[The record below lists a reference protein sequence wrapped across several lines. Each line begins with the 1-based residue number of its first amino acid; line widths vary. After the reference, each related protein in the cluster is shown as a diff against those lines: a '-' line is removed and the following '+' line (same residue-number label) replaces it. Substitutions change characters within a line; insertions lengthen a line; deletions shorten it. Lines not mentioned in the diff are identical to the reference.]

1 MAEPTWPRHALS
13 IGVFEFRRSVRALW
27 QDKAQLTLRAFGMV
41 IPLLLTLAI
50 TIVFADTIRNIEA
63 FAVPDM
69 VRGMVALFWLFGVYL
84 IAQRVVSARP
94 RINAE
99 SLMLTTVSART
110 VAFGLLVAEMLR
122 ILAYAG
128 FPVLV
133 LTGVSVF
140 LLGSPASLILL
151 PVVAVL
157 FAATVVVAGSA
168 VGYAVALLVA
178 TSPFVA
184 RHKTILGTTAT
195 LLAMGGYFLFLYPQ
209 ISGLSQAALAWIPIG
224 WLADLAVVGT
234 PFVGSSL
241 QAVGVIAGSAV
252 LLVVGGYLIER
263 ETAMFWFIEPVSPDT
278 EGSVSALEQTAEKE
292 NPRPATR
299 DSLAAAVT
307 PLVVPRFVS
316 TPVRRVAEW
325 ALMRTRRD
333 PNRLMFLLIPVFA
346 IGSPLVSTAVQ
357 SGSIGALGAPLTAVA
372 LPWLVG
378 SLFAM
383 NPLGDEGAV
392 LPVTLTAVSGDH
404 YVRGLIVP
412 GLVFGLPIILLVT
425 GLAGLVSPHT
435 IGEQLGLVILSGYL
449 TVVAVTISPAIGM
462 AFPRFSAISV
472 GQSRDVLPPRMTAVA
487 VHAVLVLLPGALLA
501 ALLVAPRVARTV
513 LAGVFGFAPTIL
525 LEFLNSS
532 SYGIGILSTAA
543 GAFRAVGENILAI
556 GLDQLQIIG
565 GGATLIGGILCSYI
579 LYQNAVHRFN
589 RYVPP

>member
-1 MAEPTWPRHALS
+1 MAELTWPRHALS

-27 QDKAQLTLRAFGMV
+27 QDKARLTLMAFGMV
-41 IPLLLTLAI
+41 IPSLLTLAV
-50 TIVFADTIRNIEA
+50 TIVFADAIRNIEE

-128 FPVLV
+128 FPILV

-140 LLGSPASLILL
+140 LLGSPVSLILL
-151 PVVAVL
+151 PVAAVL

-184 RHKTILGTTAT
+184 RHKTILGTAAT

-209 ISGLSQAALAWIPIG
+209 ISGLSQAALAWVPIG

-241 QAVGVIAGSAV
+241 RAVGVIAGSAALLIV
-252 LLVVGGYLIER
+252 GGLLVER
-263 ETAMFWFIEPVSPDT
+263 ETAVFWFIEPVSPDT
-278 EGSVSALEQTAEKE
+278 EGSVSEQTAEKE
-292 NPRPATR
+292 NLRPATR

-316 TPVRRVAEW
+316 TPVQRVAEW

-425 GLAGLVSPHT
+425 GLAGLVSPYT

-513 LAGVFGFAPTIL
+513 LAGVFGFVPTIV
-525 LEFLNSS
+525 LELLNSS
-532 SYGIGILSTAA
+532 PDGIGILSTAA

-589 RYVPP
+589 RYVPL

>member
-1 MAEPTWPRHALS
+1 MAEPTWLRHALS

-27 QDKAQLTLRAFGMV
+27 QDKARLTLMAFGMV
-41 IPLLLTLAI
+41 MPSLLTLAV
-50 TIVFADTIRNIEA
+50 TVVFADTIRNIEV

-69 VRGMVALFWLFGVYL
+69 VRGMVALFWLFGVSL

-128 FPVLV
+128 FPILV

-178 TSPFVA
+178 TSPFIA
-184 RHKTILGTTAT
+184 RHKTVLGTAAT
-195 LLAMGGYFLFLYPQ
+195 LLAMGGYFLFLYLQ

-234 PFVGSSL
+234 PFVGSPL

-263 ETAMFWFIEPVSPDT
+263 ETAVFWFIEPVSPDT
-278 EGSVSALEQTAEKE
+278 ERSVSALEQTAEKDG
-292 NPRPATR
+292 PRPATR
-299 DSLAAAVT
+299 DSLAAAVA

-357 SGSIGALGAPLTAVA
+357 SGSIGALGAPLAAVA

-404 YVRGLIVP
+404 YVRGLIAP

-425 GLAGLVSPHT
+425 GLAGLVSPYT

-472 GQSRDVLPPRMTAVA
+472 GQSRAVLPPRMTAVVA
-487 VHAVLVLLPGALLA
+487 HAVLVLLPGALLA
-501 ALLVAPRVARTV
+501 ALLVAPRAARTV

-525 LEFLNSS
+525 LELLTSS
-532 SYGIGILSTAA
+532 PHGIRPPAI
-543 GAFRAVGENILAI
+543 GAFRAIGEGMLAI
-556 GLDQLQIIG
+556 GLGQLQLIG
-565 GGATLIGGILCSYI
+565 GGALLIGGALCSYV
-579 LYQNAVHRFN
+579 LYQNAINRFN
-589 RYVPP
+589 QYVLP